1 MSGYATASRALSPLS
16 AAALLGSLAACASDE
31 PEIPTVDPN
40 DLETDVLEPDGA
52 DRDDP
57 QDSGGGVC
65 HLLSAEE
72 IETVIA
78 EPVGK
83 GEAMGELGEVAS
95 CMWPH
100 PEVEHQGV
108 SVLSI
113 SDSDI
118 PGEEL
123 FDSIASG
130 EPTEVGGADE
140 AVFDEDSE
148 NLWVRSEETVLQLQL
163 HAFASS
169 EDEFGELAEVMVG
182 NL

>member
-1 MSGYATASRALSPLS
+1 MSGYATASKALSPLS
-16 AAALLGSLAACASDE
+16 AAALVGSLVACSSDE

-40 DLETDVLEPDGA
+40 DLETDVLEPDG
-52 DRDDP
+52 DNGDDP

-65 HLLSAEE
+65 DLISAEE
-72 IETVIA
+72 IESVIT
-78 EPVGK
+78 EPVGE
-83 GEAMGELGEVAS
+83 GDAMGELGEVES

-100 PEVEHQGV
+100 REVEYQGV

-163 HAFASS
+163 YAFDSS